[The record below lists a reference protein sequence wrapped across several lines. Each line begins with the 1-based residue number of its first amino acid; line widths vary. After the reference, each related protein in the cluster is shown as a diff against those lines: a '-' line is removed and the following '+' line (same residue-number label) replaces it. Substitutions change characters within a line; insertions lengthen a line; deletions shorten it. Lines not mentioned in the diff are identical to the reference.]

1 MSARVTTPL
10 PHWFA
15 TLQVK
20 VVKKQQSKLF
30 ALQGKGLRGAMA
42 RGKNYRILS
51 AVPADPGEQVTDLRG
66 NILGRWTIVY
76 TQKILKILYC
86 RHTAGGRSCTSA
98 LNTSCLGHGREYTAV
113 VISKGLMR
121 QDLETQR

>member
-1 MSARVTTPL
+1 MAKTT
-10 PHWFA
+10 
-15 TLQVK
+15 
-20 VVKKQQSKLF
+20 
-30 ALQGKGLRGAMA
+30 
-42 RGKNYRILS
+42 
-51 AVPADPGEQVTDLRG
+51 VPADPREQVTDLRG
-66 NILGRWTIVY
+66 QYIRPLDHCIVY

-121 QDLETQR
+121 QDLETKR

>member
-1 MSARVTTPL
+1 MSARVTTSL

-51 AVPADPGEQVTDLRG
+51 ADPADPRDQVADLRG
-66 NILGRWTIVY
+66 QYIRPLEHCVHTKDFEDFILQAHSRWLELHICF
-76 TQKILKILYC
+76 K
-86 RHTAGGRSCTSA
+86 HFM
-98 LNTSCLGHGREYTAV
+98 LGSWTG
-113 VISKGLMR
+113 I
-121 QDLETQR
+121 

>member
-1 MSARVTTPL
+1 
-10 PHWFA
+10 
-15 TLQVK
+15 
-20 VVKKQQSKLF
+20 
-30 ALQGKGLRGAMA
+30 MA

-51 AVPADPGEQVTDLRG
+51 AVPADPREQVTDLRG
-66 NILGRWTIVY
+66 QYIRPLDLVY

-113 VISKGLMR
+113 VISKGLMG
-121 QDLETQR
+121 QDLETKR